1 MVWGTWC
8 MDGISSVRRTIYLA
22 NSLCFVQRNICEINF
37 KIIIMDYYNYIKS
50 FHLIFVITWFAGLFY
65 IPRIF
70 IYHIEATKKTAVEK
84 QILTAQLKIMAKR
97 LWFIITWPSAILAI
111 LFGSWLLVLAP
122 YWLEQ
127 SWMHAKLGFV
137 ALLIIYHLK
146 THFIFKELQADKI
159 KYSSNFMRIWNE
171 GATLI
176 LFAVVFL
183 VLLKSTLNMA
193 YGMLGLVGLAVVLML
208 GVRLYKK
215 TRSE

>member
-1 MVWGTWC
+1 
-8 MDGISSVRRTIYLA
+8 
-22 NSLCFVQRNICEINF
+22 
-37 KIIIMDYYNYIKS
+37 
-50 FHLIFVITWFAGLFY
+50 
-65 IPRIF
+65 
-70 IYHIEATKKTAVEK
+70 
-84 QILTAQLKIMAKR
+84 
-97 LWFIITWPSAILAI
+97 
-111 LFGSWLLVLAP
+111 
-122 YWLEQ
+122 
-127 SWMHAKLGFV
+127 MHAKLGFV